1 MSFIF
6 VRHLPHTNMNHW
18 EQVEDPNKLQDKDA
32 VMCWDNKQTHV
43 RTIKFFDAINNDTFS
58 YTGKRDGLAYQNYK
72 KIPRDE
78 EPSWM
83 TEARKTLE
91 E

>member
-1 MSFIF
+1 MKEITIDGITYT
-6 VRHLPHTNMNHW
+6 LTPKETIN
-18 EQVEDPNKLQDKDA
+18 ELQDKDA
-32 VMCWDNKQTHV
+32 VMCWDDKQTHV

-58 YTGKRDGLAYQNYK
+58 YTGKRDGLAYQNYE

-83 TEARKTLE
+83 TEARKTLQD
-91 E
+91 